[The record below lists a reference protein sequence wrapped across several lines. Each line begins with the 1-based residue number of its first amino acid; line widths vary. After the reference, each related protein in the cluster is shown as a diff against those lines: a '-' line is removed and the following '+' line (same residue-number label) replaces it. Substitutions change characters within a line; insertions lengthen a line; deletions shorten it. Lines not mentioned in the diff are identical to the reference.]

1 MKILLDESLPIK
13 LKADFGPEHEVY
25 TVRDKGWLG
34 HKNGALLQ
42 LIVEDGF
49 ELFVTVDRNLR
60 FQQNL
65 DRLPIT
71 VAILI
76 SKDNRLQTLRNL
88 IGKLILRLAEGK
100 FNKIIEIT

>member
-13 LKADFGPEHEVY
+13 LKVDFEDEHEVY

-34 HKNGALLQ
+34 QKNGALLQ
-42 LIVEDGF
+42 LIVAERFD
-49 ELFVTVDRNLR
+49 LFVTVDKNLR

-65 DRLPIT
+65 DNLPIT
-71 VAILI
+71 ISVLI

-88 IGKLILRLAEGK
+88 ISKLLLRLSEGP
-100 FNKIIEIT
+100 FPRVIEIT